1 MAPGEPRGMTET
13 VMSGHG
19 AAGATIAALVRT
31 EILSGAY
38 APGERIR
45 QEDLAARHRTSRVP
59 VREALRILEA
69 EGMVTRVAN
78 AGAWVSR
85 LSLGECEELY
95 RVRERLE
102 PLLLS
107 LTMPLLDDAVA
118 DELDALAAAMRTAS
132 PEEFLL
138 LDRRFHF
145 ATYDRASTVMLQDT
159 VEGLWNRTQHYRRA
173 FVIAAHARR
182 DGSAHDDHRL
192 LAGAVRRGDSEEA
205 ESILARHIRRTRL
218 ELAHHPEIFQD

>member
-1 MAPGEPRGMTET
+1 MSDTLL
-13 VMSGHG
+13 SGHG
-19 AAGATIAALVRT
+19 AAGATIAALVRDD
-31 EILSGAY
+31 ILSGAY

-45 QEDLAARHRTSRVP
+45 QDELAARHRTSRVP

-85 LSLGECEELY
+85 LSAAECDELY

-102 PLLLS
+102 PLLLA
-107 LTMPLLDDAVA
+107 LNMPHLDARVA
-118 DELDALAAAMRTAS
+118 DELDELAAAMRTAS
-132 PEEFLL
+132 PEEFLV

-145 ATYDRASTVMLQDT
+145 TVYGRADTVLLQDT
-159 VEGLWNRTQHYRRA
+159 VERLWNRTQHYRRA

-192 LAGAVRRGDSEEA
+192 LAGAVRRADTEEA
-205 ESILARHIRRTRL
+205 EGVLARHIRRTRL
-218 ELAHHPEIFQD
+218 ELAQHPEIFQA